1 MLSHLGACAD
11 RVRMCGADIDR
22 RQRKKRKGDR
32 REEGR
37 ERGWEDDIGSD
48 R

>member
-1 MLSHLGACAD
+1 MSSHLGACAD

-22 RQRKKRKGDR
+22 RQRKRKGDR